1 MNNSE
6 LLIRKAT
13 QKDLDSVMTI
23 IRSCTE
29 HMISKN
35 IFQWNE
41 KYPNIETFEAD
52 IKNEHLY
59 VLANKDE
66 ELIGCVSITFEMD
79 DFYKKIDWIS
89 SSNKNIYVHRLAV
102 HPNCQGQGHAK
113 TIMNFIENK
122 AIETKCESVRLDT
135 FSMNNKNNTLYSNLG
150 YQRLGQIYFRDQSE
164 MPFNCYEKPLK

>member
-13 QKDLDSVMTI
+13 QKDLDSVMAI

-41 KYPNIETFEAD
+41 KYPNIETFQAD
-52 IKNEHLY
+52 INNEHLY
-59 VLANKDE
+59 VLANKDK

-79 DFYKKIDWIS
+79 DFYKKLIGYRHQI
-89 SSNKNIYVHRLAV
+89 
-102 HPNCQGQGHAK
+102 K
-113 TIMNFIENK
+113 T
-122 AIETKCESVRLDT
+122 ST
-135 FSMNNKNNTLYSNLG
+135 FT
-150 YQRLGQIYFRDQSE
+150 D
-164 MPFNCYEKPLK
+164 

>member
-13 QKDLDSVMTI
+13 QKDLDSVMAI

-41 KYPNIETFEAD
+41 KYPNIETFQAD
-52 IKNEHLY
+52 INNEHLY
-59 VLANKDE
+59 VLANKDK

-102 HPNCQGQGHAK
+102 HPNYQGQGHAK
-113 TIMNFIENK
+113 TIMNWIENK
-122 AIETKCESVRLDT
+122 AIEAKCESRVNINIT
-135 FSMNNKNNTLYSNLG
+135 K
-150 YQRLGQIYFRDQSE
+150 QV
-164 MPFNCYEKPLK
+164 